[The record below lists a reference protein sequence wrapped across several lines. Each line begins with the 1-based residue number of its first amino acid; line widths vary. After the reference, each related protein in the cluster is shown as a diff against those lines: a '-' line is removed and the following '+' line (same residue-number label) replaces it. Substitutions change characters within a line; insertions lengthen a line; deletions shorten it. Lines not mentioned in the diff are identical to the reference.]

1 MKCERVMEILD
12 AGEEALPVS
21 VHLRIWVHLLFCP
34 CCAGELKMLE
44 TAREIMRTGFLP
56 PSPDFTES
64 LMTLIEDETGEEA
77 EGFETLP
84 QGFSTRSWV
93 ITGIIILVSL
103 ASSFFG
109 MDFIQVAS
117 SQGDSFLFPLGL
129 TIGLVLSC
137 YGALFIGSH
146 LKELSVRFK
155 LH

>member
-1 MKCERVMEILD
+1 MKCEEVMEKMPE
-12 AGEEALPVS
+12 AGEESLSLWLYLRTSA
-21 VHLRIWVHLLFCP
+21 HLFFCP
-34 CCAGELKMLE
+34 RCAGELRMIRE
-44 TAREIMRTGFLP
+44 ARELMKETFLP
-56 PSPDFTES
+56 PSPDFAEP
-64 LMTLIEDETGEEA
+64 LMALIEEEA
-77 EGFETLP
+77 VEDPEGFEA

-93 ITGIIILVSL
+93 ITGVIILVSL

-146 LKELSVRFK
+146 LKELSTRLK
-155 LH
+155 LR